1 MKSLPL
7 IKLFVVGVACFLIPA
22 CEVENCP
29 PNAMTYAHFTL
40 SDQYGNTFKTSDT
53 ITVIGQTW
61 ADVTVY
67 DKLPDGS
74 VRPRVVSDSLI
85 SDTIVNRENA
95 ANSFSI
101 PLSYSDKTR
110 IVFAYRSLEHTFV
123 GTDTLYVEHRNIPY
137 FTNLDCGTMMFYEI
151 VNIAATRHRLD
162 SVAVT
167 NPNINNNEKENFK
180 IYFTVASTD
189 E

>member
-1 MKSLPL
+1 MRKLPL
-7 IKLFVVGVACFLIPA
+7 IGFVVLLVCFLVPA

-67 DKLPDGS
+67 DKQPDGS
-74 VRPRVVSDSLI
+74 LLPRVVTDSLI
-85 SDTIVNRENA
+85 SDTIINRENA

-101 PLSYSDKTR
+101 PLSYADETR
-110 IVFAYRSLEHTFV
+110 IVFAYASLEHAFV
-123 GTDTLYVEHRNIPY
+123 GTDTLYIKHRNIPY
-137 FTNLDCGTMMFYEI
+137 FTNLDCGAMMFYEI
-151 VNIAATRHRLD
+151 TDATTTRHRLD
-162 SVAVT
+162 SISVT
-167 NPNINNNEKENFK
+167 NPNIDNNEKENIK